1 MPSCVEGYS
10 IEKMKKII
18 AIILCLLILLPLVAC
33 VNENPSDDT
42 TVTDPVTDT
51 PDDPTDSVPAPVEQS
66 PVSDAGYLLFN
77 DDGPIFT
84 IIRSNKATSEAIAAA
99 KTLFDALEALSGVSP
114 AIKNDYL
121 YTGDTTDGYEIL
133 VGSTNREES
142 SAAAS
147 TLTSINQFTIAF
159 TERKIVITGS
169 NDYMSSLG
177 VAYFI
182 ENYLTAE
189 NTVKDGKNIM
199 LTKTEAYTSDPDAYS
214 FRALIA
220 ESSTLSSVSE
230 LKFTVAAMDKI
241 KTSQGGCTDGTYNY
255 QVLLQKDST
264 NGEKNNVVRIVKT
277 DMKTG
282 KKVAVSED
290 LSLNHANDLTYNPKR
305 NELIVVHNAPY
316 RKRISFV
323 DPDTLTV
330 TGTKDLS
337 MNIYCISYNEK
348 RDQYVVGLS
357 GGQTFTILNSNFE
370 RVVSG
375 SYSPT
380 SRTEGYVTQGMET
393 DDSYIYF
400 VLYRSNVITVYDWNG
415 KFVSLIELDVGNIEP
430 ENIFIYNDEI
440 YVACGTSSGTKVFL
454 ITPKLK
460 AES

>member
-1 MPSCVEGYS
+1 
-10 IEKMKKII
+10 MKKII
-18 AIILCLLILLPLVAC
+18 AIIISLLMLLPLVAC
-33 VNENPSDDT
+33 VN
-42 TVTDPVTDT
+42 DT
-51 PDDPTDSVPAPVEQS
+51 PDDGDVTTTAPVSDVSDEPTDSETQPAPQS
-66 PVSDAGYLLFN
+66 PVSDAGYTLF
-77 DDGPIFT
+77 DEDGAVFT
-84 IIRSNKATSEAIAAA
+84 IIRSESANSDAIAAA
-99 KTLFDALEALSGVSP
+99 KELFETLAAISGVSP
-114 AIKNDYL
+114 SIKNDYL
-121 YTGDTTDGYEIL
+121 YTGGTADGYEIL

-142 SAAAS
+142 TAAKN
-147 TLTSINQFTIAF
+147 TLTSVNQFTIAF

-169 NDYMSSLG
+169 NDYMSSLA

-182 ENYLTAE
+182 ENYLTDG
-189 NTVKDGKNIM
+189 NIVKDGKNIM

-220 ESSTLSSVSE
+220 ESSTLSSSSE

-264 NGEKNNVVRIVKT
+264 NGEKNNIVRIVKT

-357 GGQTFTILNSNFE
+357 GGQSFTILNSDFE

-400 VLYRSNVITVYDWNG
+400 VLYKSNVITVYDWSG

-440 YVACGTSSGTKVFL
+440 YVACGVNDDTFKGTKVYL